1 MLGKYSVLPILTLK
15 LNCKYLA
22 EEIYFMYLKEEQEH
36 TLKFYKE
43 ISPFQPVVN
52 VDEDLQRGKMIEFVN
67 TKVGC
72 VQSKPFWKYMNK
84 YRDYTSSL
92 IKIVSHP
99 DFVSYVDN
107 DLQSLGCLPFEET
120 SFLSYPITD
129 EEYYRQ
135 NEIIINQERHKLNI
149 HEKIKILNY
158 VINFIHNYYQ
168 KNNLH
173 EKFDIEEV
181 MYNHYLRYKQLN
193 DLFVTGFVV
202 DNQNFIYG
210 M

>member
-1 MLGKYSVLPILTLK
+1 MLGKYSVLPVLTLK

-22 EEIYFMYLKEEQEH
+22 EEIYFMYLKQEQEN
-36 TLKFYKE
+36 TFKFYKE
-43 ISPFQPVVN
+43 ISPFQTVN
-52 VDEDLQRGKMIEFVN
+52 IDDKDLQQGKMVKFVK
-67 TKVGC
+67 TKVGF
-72 VQSKPFWKYMNK
+72 VQCKPFWNYMNK

-92 IKIVSHP
+92 IKMVSHP

-129 EEYYRQ
+129 EEYHRQ

-149 HEKIKILNY
+149 HEKINILNY
-158 VINFIHNYYQ
+158 VINYIHNYYK
-168 KNNLH
+168 KNNL
-173 EKFDIEEV
+173 EETYGIEEV
-181 MYNHYLRYKQLN
+181 IYNHYLRYKQLN